1 MPVYEYKALDG
12 KGKNRKGIIDAEGVA
27 AARAKLRS
35 SGKYP
40 VSIKE
45 LPAKS
50 KKRENTGLGSI
61 TLFERVRSEEVIVF
75 TRQLATLLAAGI
87 PLVASLN
94 SLIEQTTNLAF
105 KKVISQIKESVN
117 EGNTLTNAM
126 ADHPKLFSNI
136 YVNMIRA
143 GEASGSLDVVLMRLA
158 DFGEKQENL
167 KGRIKAA
174 LIYPIFMAVIG
185 VVILF
190 VLITYIVPNITQVF
204 QDMDRVLPLPTRIL
218 IQTSDFLKDFWWL
231 VSFLCAGLY
240 VAFKFFVKT
249 SYGRELWDHI
259 KLKMPVIGPV
269 IQKIILARFAST
281 LGSLL
286 ESSVALI
293 ASMNIVNTIVNNVQ
307 IGKVIEEMTEEV
319 RKGKSMS
326 LSLSASPW
334 FPPMFVQMVSVGE
347 QSGELEVMLKKVAEA
362 YEREVETAIIGMTSL
377 IEPVMIAAMGG
388 VVFLVVLSILLPI
401 FEMNLMIG

>member
-1 MPVYEYKALDG
+1 MPVYEYKALDRE
-12 KGKNRKGIIDAEGVA
+12 GKNRKGIIDAEGVA

-50 KKRENTGLGSI
+50 MKKEGGGFGAI
-61 TLFERVRSEEVIVF
+61 ALFERVRSEEVIVF

-126 ADHPKLFSNI
+126 GEHPKLFSNI

-143 GEASGSLDVVLMRLA
+143 GEASGSLDVVLMRLS

-167 KGRIKAA
+167 KGRVKAA
-174 LIYPIFMAVIG
+174 LIYPIFMAIIG

-190 VLITYIVPNITQVF
+190 VLIAYIVPNITQVF
-204 QDMDRVLPLPTRIL
+204 LDMDRVLPLPTRML
-218 IQTSDFLKDFWWL
+218 IQLSDFLKVFWWAVLIVL
-231 VSFLCAGLY
+231 VGIYASL
-240 VAFKFFVKT
+240 KFFIQT
-249 SYGRELWDHI
+249 SYGREFWDFI
-259 KLKMPVIGPV
+259 KLKMPIIGPV
-269 IQKIILARFAST
+269 AQKIILARFAST

-293 ASMNIVNTIVNNVQ
+293 ASMNIVKTIVNNVLVS
-307 IGKVIEEMTEEV
+307 KVIEDMIEEV

-326 LSLSASPW
+326 ASLAASPW

-347 QSGELEVMLKKVAEA
+347 QSGELEMMLKKVAEA

-377 IEPVMIAAMGG
+377 IEPVMIAGMGG
-388 VVFLVVLSILLPI
+388 IVFFVVLSILLPI